1 MLFKM
6 SSFLFRRLPK
16 STLTRKYFIEHLNC
30 IDSDS
35 FLNHKIELNSN
46 TIFNLEIYNSYM
58 FKSTLNTILSE
69 TNNKSI
75 ITEKIIYLDDKHSRF
90 MNVYYDFI
98 KNHKIIDSFTFKS
111 IKFPRYSENMNL
123 EKDLQDASFESL
135 QKHQTREIIK
145 KIIF

>member
-1 MLFKM
+1 M
-6 SSFLFRRLPK
+6 SSFLIRRLPK
-16 STLTRKYFIEHLNC
+16 STLTRKYFLEHLNC

-35 FLNHKIELNSN
+35 VFNHKTELSLNSN

-58 FKSTLNTILSE
+58 FKSTLNSILIE
-69 TNNKSI
+69 EKNKSL

-98 KNHKIIDSFTFKS
+98 KNHKVIDSFTFKS

-135 QKHQTREIIK
+135 QKQQTREIIK
-145 KIIF
+145 KLNF